1 MLRARLAA
9 PCSMWPEN
17 KKNWRIPSLWIYFG
31 SLQSNA
37 NSFQH
42 FPWEHFLSHYLEI
55 FALMD
60 CVIVIV
66 EGLKHRYFQ
75 IIFLDN
81 IYAGVSRHG
90 GDRDVLLERF
100 QWQLRV
106 KLVSIVRWFWD
117 SDSAARELF
126 VKKSPLWPANCDLWF
141 HMYIVI
147 SRCQ

>member
-55 FALMD
+55 FALMN

-126 VKKSPLWPANCDLWF
+126 VKKICDLWF
-141 HMYIVI
+141 HICTCTYIVV